1 MNNGSD
7 PTAKLVQALAR
18 RWLDLIQEFTGG
30 DGGIEQ
36 SLQTMYQ
43 QEGVEAASRG
53 AVVEPEATAMWEFM
67 GRAIEKLVDLLE

>member
-1 MNNGSD
+1 MNNGSA

-30 DGGIEQ
+30 DAGIEQ

-43 QEGVEAASRG
+43 QEGVEAAS
-53 AVVEPEATAMWEFM
+53 
-67 GRAIEKLVDLLE
+67 